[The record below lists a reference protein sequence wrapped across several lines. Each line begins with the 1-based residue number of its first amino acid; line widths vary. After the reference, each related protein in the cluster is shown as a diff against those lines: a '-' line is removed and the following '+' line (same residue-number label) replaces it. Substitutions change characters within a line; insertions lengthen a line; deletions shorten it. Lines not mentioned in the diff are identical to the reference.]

1 MTVMQRQEYE
11 ESSSGI
17 NSARQMTST
26 YREMFLTFG
35 LFLIAFRFQ
44 LPSLLFLII
53 VISFNIKS
61 FQQRRAGWF
70 WLLFISLFFAIY
82 LLFGMNHYER
92 GADKFIPRILVI
104 YMYFLFFYSLGSG
117 DESIN
122 KKRLSKFSL
131 FSVIYVYLVCVYSQI
146 NGYPGYNGIYDVF
159 NGNEENSPLYALQL
173 IIFTITYIHL
183 NKNKVSRFFLL
194 FLVAVSVY
202 FSVVFLGSRASF
214 ILLVFY
220 FLLNIIKH
228 KKMMLFILLIS
239 IPVVIISIGFLQHFN
254 IFNYLDFGGFKSRG
268 LDSPRFSMLEYG
280 ISNFLKYPL
289 GGLQAHGIGYE
300 GIWFHNML
308 LDIVRVAGYY
318 AMFLWVLILFIA
330 VVNMYFMHKEYMCL
344 FLILNIALMQ
354 DLAFDG
360 FFNIMA
366 LEFFLLG
373 VIVSKRKMH
382 TQKLVC
388 GK

>member
-214 ILLVFY
+214 FIKYNKTQKNDAFY
-220 FLLNIIKH
+220 IINIY
-228 KKMMLFILLIS
+228 
-239 IPVVIISIGFLQHFN
+239 PGC
-254 IFNYLDFGGFKSRG
+254 NYLD
-268 LDSPRFSMLEYG
+268 RFFTTFQYFQL
-280 ISNFLKYPL
+280 FR
-289 GGLQAHGIGYE
+289 
-300 GIWFHNML
+300 F
-308 LDIVRVAGYY
+308 R
-318 AMFLWVLILFIA
+318 WV
-330 VVNMYFMHKEYMCL
+330 
-344 FLILNIALMQ
+344 
-354 DLAFDG
+354 
-360 FFNIMA
+360 
-366 LEFFLLG
+366 
-373 VIVSKRKMH
+373 
-382 TQKLVC
+382 
-388 GK
+388 